1 MHKSNLKT
9 QVLLF
14 NVFREASKRIFLKFI
29 MVNLKKEYM
38 G

>member
-1 MHKSNLKT
+1 MFRNKNWSLGGLKALTKKLKT

-14 NVFREASKRIFLKFI
+14 NVLGS
-29 MVNLKKEYM
+29 